1 MILATISC
9 SIVKQKMSCGKPLM
23 TSFELSTQE
32 SKVVLAL
39 TERGR
44 RESTRAE
51 IVDLLGGSAKAA
63 DHVIESLRRKGW
75 LQRATWGEY
84 LLIPAEQGPDALGDS
99 NLLALA
105 SRVADSY
112 YIGFSTAAAHYGL
125 TTQHRNVI
133 YVVTPVRLSRE
144 VGEAR
149 ADRQSPDKFFGFEP
163 VDVFGYKVMISDREK
178 TAIDCVDRP
187 ALAGRVGEAAMIL
200 VTASRRFDWTK
211 VAKDLQLIES
221 GALVRR
227 FGWLADHV
235 AADMPA
241 EIRER
246 LISMTGGGG
255 TRARLGPLHYHK
267 VQDAIGYDKTWPLFV
282 NVSREELHGS
292 AGLGR
297 RKTVRK
303 DSRNADAGTGAALLQ

>member
-1 MILATISC
+1 MEPITRS
-9 SIVKQKMSCGKPLM
+9 
-23 TSFELSTQE
+23 LSTQE

-44 RESTRAE
+44 REATRAE

-84 LLIPAEQGPDALGDS
+84 LLIPPEQGPDALGDS

-105 SRVADSY
+105 SRVADPY

-133 YVVTPVRLSRE
+133 FVATPVRLRARE

-149 ADRQSPDKFFGFEP
+149 VRIVNPSANKFFGFEP
-163 VDVFGYKVMISDREK
+163 VDVL
-178 TAIDCVDRP
+178 DRP
-187 ALAGRVGEAAMIL
+187 ALAGGVGEAATIL
-200 VTASRRFDWTK
+200 ATASRRFDWTK
-211 VAKDLQLIES
+211 AADYLERISS

-235 AADMPA
+235 NADIPP

-246 LISMTGGGG
+246 LTGLTGGGS
-255 TRARLGPLHYHK
+255 TRARLGPPHYHT
-267 VQDAIGYDKTWPLFV
+267 VQDAIGYDKTWRLFV
-282 NVSREELHGS
+282 NVPREELHGS

-297 RKTVRK
+297 RKAVRK
-303 DSRNADAGTGAALLQ
+303 ES

>member
-1 MILATISC
+1 METLTRS
-9 SIVKQKMSCGKPLM
+9 
-23 TSFELSTQE
+23 LSTQE

-39 TERGR
+39 TEQGR
-44 RESTRAE
+44 REATRAQ

-84 LLIPAEQGPDALGDS
+84 LLIPPEQGPDALGDS

-105 SRVADSY
+105 SRVADPY
-112 YIGFSTAAAHYGL
+112 YIGFSTAASYYGL

-133 YVVTPVRLSRE
+133 YVVTPVRLRARE

-149 ADRQSPDKFFGFEP
+149 VRIVNPSADKFFGFEP
-163 VDVFGYKVMISDREK
+163 VDVLGYKVMISDREK
-178 TAIDCVDRP
+178 TAIDCIDRP
-187 ALAGRVGEAAMIL
+187 ALAGGVGETAMIL
-200 VTASRRFDWTK
+200 ANASRRFDWTK
-211 VAKDLQLIES
+211 VVNYLQRVES

-227 FGWLADHV
+227 FGWLTDHV
-235 AADMPA
+235 VADMPV

-246 LISMTGGGG
+246 LIGMTGGGS

-267 VQDAIGYDKTWPLFV
+267 VQDAIGYDKTWRLFV
-282 NVSREELHGS
+282 NVSHEELHGS

-303 DSRNADAGTGAALLQ
+303 ES